1 MTVKEIMTRSVISV
15 RREDTLQ
22 DVARLLTDFRISGL
36 PVTDGQNRV
45 IGMITEGDLIRFARN
60 RQIPIVLDM
69 LGNGVYVNYEPPASL
84 EEQIASATTLKVAE
98 VMTKRVTTVAP
109 ETPVEE
115 AAQLMVSRKV
125 KRVPVVDSEGQLV
138 GIVSRGD
145 IVRSVMAF

>member
-15 RREDTLQ
+15 RREDTVQ

-45 IGMITEGDLIRFARN
+45 VGMITEGDLIRFARN

-69 LGNGVYVNYEPPASL
+69 LGNGVYVNYEPPTSL
-84 EEQIASATTLKVAE
+84 EEQVASATTLKVSE
-98 VMTKRVTTVAP
+98 VMTRKVTTVAP
-109 ETPVEE
+109 DTPVEE
-115 AAQLMVSRKV
+115 AAQIMVNRKI
-125 KRVPVVDSEGQLV
+125 KRVPVVDNQGQLV